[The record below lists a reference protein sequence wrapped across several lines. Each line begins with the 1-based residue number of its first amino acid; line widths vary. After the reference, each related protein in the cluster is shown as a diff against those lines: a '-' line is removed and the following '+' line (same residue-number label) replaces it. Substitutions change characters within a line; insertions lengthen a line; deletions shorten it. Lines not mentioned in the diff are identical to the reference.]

1 MANVHDIKL
10 LKSTLDK
17 IVIFCPEVCEKYQIE
32 NLCLYA
38 GYLALKSRLC
48 LISFY
53 ETITGII
60 QWIECLTI

>member
-1 MANVHDIKL
+1 MHNIKF

-17 IVIFCPEVCEKYQIE
+17 VVIFCPAVCEKYQIE

-38 GYLALKSRLC
+38 GYLVLKLRLC

-53 ETITGII
+53 ETVY
-60 QWIECLTI
+60 WHDLMD